1 MIIFWS
7 QETVFFCRLLNQ
19 HPRAF
24 YSKTPRREL
33 MTIAISGIKR
43 PNILEMAISHC
54 LYERGVP
61 FFVLLYLVNSRG
73 LFTNWEIPTLSQL
86 AFQVSILLLFD
97 HLCDKVFTRIFP
109 LYIEDATTPSAKL
122 STDFVVT
129 RTAVNL
135 TIPAIHCFPTGAIP
149 FRSVEFHFLAVVA
162 MLLIQQ
168 RHFKVYREDYCAYAE

>member
-73 LFTNWEIPTLSQL
+73 CSPTGRYLHSRSWPSKSLYSCCSITYATRSSL
-86 AFQVSILLLFD
+86 AFSRFISRMPQLPLQSCQRILLLRGRPSILLSQR
-97 HLCDKVFTRIFP
+97 FTAFP
-109 LYIEDATTPSAKL
+109 LGPSR
-122 STDFVVT
+122 S
-129 RTAVNL
+129 
-135 TIPAIHCFPTGAIP
+135 GA
-149 FRSVEFHFLAVVA
+149 
-162 MLLIQQ
+162 
-168 RHFKVYREDYCAYAE
+168 